1 MVTNHFGITG
11 ISTVILNYC
20 KELDRHK
27 YDLTVIAGKPIAE
40 ENRKECAENG
50 ICLIELPSR
59 HQESVKHYVR
69 LWKVLKQNHYDIVH
83 VQMYLLCIAVHF
95 LLQFQHSK
103 NCVEFYLKS
112 TPIWRRK
119 S

>member
-27 YDLTVIAGKPIAE
+27 YDLTVIAGKPIVE

-50 ICLIELPSR
+50 ICLIELPSATLCT
-59 HQESVKHYVR
+59 EYPIIR
-69 LWKVLKQNHYDIVH
+69 L
-83 VQMYLLCIAVHF
+83 
-95 LLQFQHSK
+95 
-103 NCVEFYLKS
+103 S
-112 TPIWRRK
+112 TTH
-119 S
+119 

>member
-1 MVTNHFGITG
+1 MSNKIKIAMVTNHFGITG

-59 HQESVKHYVR
+59 HQESVKHYVASGKYSSKTITI
-69 LWKVLKQNHYDIVH
+69 LFMYMEAVL
-83 VQMYLLCIAVHF
+83 
-95 LLQFQHSK
+95 
-103 NCVEFYLKS
+103 
-112 TPIWRRK
+112 
-119 S
+119 

>member
-1 MVTNHFGITG
+1 MNQKIKIAMVTNHFGITG

-83 VQMYLLCIAVHF
+83 VHGSSSIFVA
-95 LLQFQHSK
+95 
-103 NCVEFYLKS
+103 
-112 TPIWRRK
+112 
-119 S
+119 